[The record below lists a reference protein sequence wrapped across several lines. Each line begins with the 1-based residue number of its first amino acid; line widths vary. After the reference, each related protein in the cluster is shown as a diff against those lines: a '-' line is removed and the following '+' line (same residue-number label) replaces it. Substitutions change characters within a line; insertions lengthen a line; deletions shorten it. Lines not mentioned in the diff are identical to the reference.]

1 MKYFS
6 RPSRESAESEYLA
19 GAFGKH
25 YEPFGTIGLSD
36 ATMLGTE
43 GVVLEDISGETLAIH
58 PENASWAFLSPGEAR
73 WFPHLHNKPFG
84 WLRHGMLQHGPDAA
98 LDFAAHLYRRGLL
111 TLNNHAAVEQRM
123 FADGPNYD
131 EGNLIELLIT
141 EKCNLA
147 CPYCLAGANS
157 SMPAMDRDIARKTVD
172 LAFGMAESDV
182 LAFEFAGG
190 EPFLKYDLMKETV
203 AYIRNHPLRGNRR
216 LFLSTQTNATL
227 LNEERVRWL
236 KEEDIRVG
244 ISIDGGSQAQNKSR
258 PQVNG
263 KESFSKLARGIDLLH
278 RFEVPFGGLVVL
290 NRANADDPAE
300 LAATLLRL
308 GIHGFRLNPVA
319 YLGDA
324 RKNWNQVGL
333 SQEHIIGFM
342 KGLMAHIVDRKLPL
356 LEDNVR
362 SMCDFLT
369 SKQRRTRCMRTH
381 CGAGDT
387 FQAIA
392 ANGDI
397 YPCGRATQS
406 PGLKLGNIFDPGL
419 ESLSQPSRSN
429 NVMAQIRERRP
440 ADLEGCSNC
449 SYRQLC
455 QSGCSAQAWERY
467 GTVRHRTPE
476 CAFYKT
482 LYPYLMRWLS
492 FDEIAFDHLNA
503 YSYFNNEGK
512 RFSRDFAPVADTP
525 VTA

>member
-6 RPSRESAESEYLA
+6 RPYRESAESIYLTNTY
-19 GAFGKH
+19 GKS
-25 YEPFGTIGLSD
+25 YEPFGKISVTD
-36 ATMLGTE
+36 ETVLGTE
-43 GVVLEDISGETLAIH
+43 GLVMEDIAGETLAIH
-58 PENASWAFLSPGEAR
+58 PENAAWAFLSAGETK
-73 WFPHLHNKPFG
+73 WFKQMDEKPFG
-84 WLRHGMLQHGPDAA
+84 WLRQNLSQHGSDLA
-98 LDFAAHLYRRGLL
+98 LDFVAHLYRRGLL
-111 TLNNHAAVEQRM
+111 TLNGHAAVDRRM

-157 SMPAMDRDIARKTVD
+157 SMPAMDRDIAQKTVD
-172 LAFGMAESDV
+172 LAFAMRESDT

-190 EPFLKYDLMKETV
+190 EPFLKYELMKDTV
-203 AYIRNHPLRGNRR
+203 QYIRNHPLRGNRR

-236 KEEDIRVG
+236 KEADIRVG
-244 ISIDGGSQAQNKSR
+244 ISLDGGAQSQNLSR
-258 PQVNG
+258 PQANG
-263 KESFSKLARGIDLLH
+263 KESFSKLAKGIDLLH
-278 RFEVPFGGLVVL
+278 RFDVPFGGLVVL
-290 NRANADDPAE
+290 NKSNAGDPAA
-300 LAATLLRL
+300 LAATMLSL

-324 RKNWNQVGL
+324 RKNWNKIGL
-333 SQEHIIGFM
+333 SQEQIIGFIE
-342 KGLMAHIVDRKLPL
+342 GLMNHIVEQRLPL

-406 PGLKLGNIFDPGL
+406 PGLKLGNIFDAGL
-419 ESLSQPSRSN
+419 ESLSQPSRNN

-476 CAFYKT
+476 CSFYKT

-492 FDEIAFDHLNA
+492 FDEVAFDHLNA
-503 YSYFNNEGK
+503 YNYFNNEGE
-512 RFSRDFAPVADTP
+512 RFSHDFAPVQNKVFA
-525 VTA
+525 V

>member
-6 RPSRESAESEYLA
+6 RPGRESAESEYLA

-84 WLRHGMLQHGPDAA
+84 WLRHGMLQYGPDAA

-111 TLNNHAAVEQRM
+111 TLNNHAAVDQRM

-157 SMPAMDRDIARKTVD
+157 SMPAMDREIARKTVD
-172 LAFGMAESDV
+172 LAFNMAESDV

-190 EPFLKYDLMKETV
+190 ELFLKYDLMKETV
-203 AYIRNHPLRGNRR
+203 TYIRNHPLRGNRR

-236 KEEDIRVG
+236 KDEDIRVG
-244 ISIDGGSQAQNKSR
+244 ISIDGGAQAQNKSR

-263 KESFSKLARGIDLLH
+263 KESFSKLAKGVELLH

-290 NRANADDPAE
+290 NRSNADDPVE

-342 KGLMAHIVDRKLPL
+342 KGLMAHIVDLKLPL

-387 FQAIA
+387 FQAVA

-419 ESLSQPSRSN
+419 ESLSQPSRN
-429 NVMAQIRERRP
+429 NHIMAQIRERRP

-482 LYPYLMRWLS
+482 LYPYLMHWLS
-492 FDEIAFDHLNA
+492 FDEIAFHHLNA
-503 YSYFNNEGK
+503 YSYFNNEG
-512 RFSRDFAPVADTP
+512 RHFSRDFASIADMP
-525 VTA
+525 VTV

>member
-1 MKYFS
+1 MRYFS
-6 RPSRESAESEYLA
+6 RPSRESAESAYLTDLY
-19 GAFGKH
+19 GKH
-25 YEPFGTIGLSD
+25 YEPFGAISLSD
-36 ATMLGTE
+36 ETIMGTD
-43 GVVLEDISGETLAIH
+43 GIVLEEVAGETLAIH
-58 PENASWAFLSPGEAR
+58 PENAAWAFLNAGEAKWYR
-73 WFPHLHNKPFG
+73 QLDRKPFG
-84 WLRHGMLQHGPDAA
+84 WLRHNVSSHGTDAA
-98 LDFAAHLYRRGLL
+98 LGFIAHLYRRGLL
-111 TLNNHAAVEQRM
+111 TLNSHAAVDHRM
-123 FADGPNYD
+123 FADGANYE

-172 LAFGMAESDV
+172 LAFAMRESDT

-203 AYIRNHPLRGNRR
+203 QYIRNHPQRRNRR
-216 LFLSTQTNATL
+216 LFISTQTNATL

-236 KEEDIRVG
+236 KEEDVRVG
-244 ISIDGGSQAQNKSR
+244 ISIDGGAQSQNLSR

-263 KESFSKLARGIDLLH
+263 KESFSKLSKGIDLLH
-278 RFEVPFGGLVVL
+278 RFEVSFGGLVVL
-290 NRANADDPAE
+290 NRSNADDPAA
-300 LAATLLRL
+300 LAATMLSL

-324 RKNWNQVGL
+324 RKNWNKVGL
-333 SQEHIIGFM
+333 NQEHIIGFI
-342 KGLMAHIVDRKLPL
+342 KGLMDHIVEQRLPL

-406 PGLKLGNIFDPGL
+406 PGLKLGNIFDPGV
-419 ESLSQPSRSN
+419 ESLSQPSRN
-429 NVMAQIRERRP
+429 NVIMAQIRERRP
-440 ADLEGCSNC
+440 ADLEGCNSC

-467 GTVRHRTPE
+467 GAVRHRTPE
-476 CAFYKT
+476 CSFYKT

-492 FDEIAFDHLNA
+492 FDEAAFDHLNA
-503 YSYFNNEGK
+503 YNYFNNEGM
-512 RFSRDFAPVADTP
+512 RFSHEFMPLQDGAV
-525 VTA
+525 VT